1 MPCQGGRI
9 AWGQSMK
16 SKNMSGDY
24 NGAAEH
30 ELSTM
35 GAGIKLL
42 LWKYGREDDFSVRS
56 RLPVYDLIYTL
67 LR

>member
-1 MPCQGGRI
+1 
-9 AWGQSMK
+9 MK

-30 ELSTM
+30 ELPTM